1 MILYHG
7 SRTPGIQVLEPRQA
21 DHDRPYIYLTTIEV
35 VAVFYLCN
43 AVERPYYWFPYG
55 FRKDAPNIP
64 VYDELYP
71 NALREVSEGV
81 HGWLYTVDVSE
92 EDVLPFGEN
101 PSARL
106 STKPL
111 KVSSCIEVPDAYSL
125 FQEYIRQGKMD
136 IGRYEHMTKK
146 HLDFYYHMILTYM
159 LRKHLHTDSSYA
171 RFVQE
176 KFPAVW
182 ERFLIE
188 SSNQKKQ

>member
-7 SRTPGIQVLEPRQA
+7 SREPGIRVLEPRQA
-21 DHDRPYIYLTTIEV
+21 DHDRPYIYLTTIDV
-35 VAVFYLCN
+35 VAAFYLCN

-55 FRKDAPNIP
+55 FRSGEPNIP

-81 HGWLYTVDVSE
+81 QGWIYTVEVSE
-92 EDVLPFGEN
+92 ADVLPFGSN

-106 STKPL
+106 SVKPL
-111 KVSSCIEVPDAYSL
+111 NVTGCIEVPDAYAL
-125 FQEYIRQGKMD
+125 FQEYIQQGKMSV
-136 IGRYEHMTKK
+136 GRYENMTQK
-146 HLDFYYHMILTYM
+146 HLDFYYQMILAYM
-159 LRKHLHTDSSYA
+159 LRKHLPPDSSYA
-171 RFVQE
+171 RFVRE

-188 SSNQKKQ
+188 SSNKN